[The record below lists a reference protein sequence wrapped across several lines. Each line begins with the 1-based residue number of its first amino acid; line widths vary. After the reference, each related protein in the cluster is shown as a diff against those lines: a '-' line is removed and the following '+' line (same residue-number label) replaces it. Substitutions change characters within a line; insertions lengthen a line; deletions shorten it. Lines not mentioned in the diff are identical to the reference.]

1 MYFIFF
7 ATNTPTDYSPAK
19 EIDAERVVLEVQEA
33 VREGGP
39 EYSANRARV
48 DDLFLKE

>member
-1 MYFIFF
+1 
-7 ATNTPTDYSPAK
+7 
-19 EIDAERVVLEVQEA
+19 LEVQEA